1 MLYLENRNSTAGRQA
16 PDISHT
22 LGFKSS
28 SYQQLIPFQTADN
41 VPELDLEFEEHCIR
55 TCSICTFLFYFYLT
69 FKRIFLPLSNLKKR
83 KQDLESLLF
92 SSLQPPVQAGIAYND
107 FCPQLGKI
115 GVQDWGPLGRQAAG
129 RLDSTNTGL
138 CSSRSAA
145 GDDMVSLQSGR
156 CMNLF

>member
-1 MLYLENRNSTAGRQA
+1 MGHVVFHDLEIGLIPQSGWDCKGPSHPRAKLLYLENRNSTAGSQA
-16 PDISHT
+16 LNISHT

-41 VPELDLEFEEHCIR
+41 IPELDLEFKEHCIR

-92 SSLQPPVQAGIAYND
+92 SSLQPPVQAGIA
-107 FCPQLGKI
+107 
-115 GVQDWGPLGRQAAG
+115 
-129 RLDSTNTGL
+129 
-138 CSSRSAA
+138 
-145 GDDMVSLQSGR
+145 
-156 CMNLF
+156 